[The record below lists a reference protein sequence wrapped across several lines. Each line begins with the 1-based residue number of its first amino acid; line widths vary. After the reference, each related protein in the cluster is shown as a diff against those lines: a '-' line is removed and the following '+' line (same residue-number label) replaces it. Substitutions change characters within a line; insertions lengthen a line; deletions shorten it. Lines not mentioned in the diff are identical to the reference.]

1 MDKKGAEVEVAHHI
15 QSPPIVCKIK
25 GARRGEN
32 MRSTS
37 VKSVDKKVLV
47 IGLDGFPYTLAVHL
61 MDEGIMPNFKS
72 LMSMGSFNQMDSI
85 YPTVSNVA
93 WTSYQTGKNP
103 GKFGVYGFA
112 ELTTEFELFIPNST
126 NCRSKTIQEILSAR
140 GKEVIS
146 LGIPGSY
153 PPRPVNGITV
163 GGFLSPSL
171 EKAVYPESILPKLR
185 DTGYLIDINPMKAR
199 ESLEFFKEEN
209 LKVFE
214 GRERTLFKLW
224 DTEPWDLFTIH
235 FMDTDRMGHFMFRY
249 LDQEESGSENA
260 EYYMNF
266 FRKIDGL
273 IGRIR
278 QKLTDNISLI
288 ILSDHGFCRIK
299 KEVQLNRWLQDRGY
313 LSFSRPPAHDLDFE
327 AISPQSK
334 AFALV
339 PGKIYV
345 MREGKWKGGRVSGD
359 EYEGLREE
367 LIRKLTELHAV
378 GEPVC
383 KKVFKKEEVLHGP
396 YLAAA
401 PDIIIDPNDG
411 FDLKAG
417 LKKKAVFETG
427 PISGMHTYYDA
438 MLYLQGNS
446 ALPKRPVIYDVP
458 ATILTLLGIDIPT
471 DFDGVSLKTDD

>member
-1 MDKKGAEVEVAHHI
+1 M
-15 QSPPIVCKIK
+15 
-25 GARRGEN
+25 
-32 MRSTS
+32 
-37 VKSVDKKVLV
+37 KSVDKRVLV
-47 IGLDGFPYTLAVHL
+47 IGLDGFPYTLANRL

-72 LMSMGSFNQMDSI
+72 LMSTGSFNQMDSI

-112 ELTTEFELFIPNST
+112 ELTPEFELFIPNST
-126 NCRSKTIQEILSAR
+126 NCKSKTIQEILSAQ
-140 GKEVIS
+140 GKKVIS
-146 LGIPGSY
+146 LGVPGSY
-153 PPRPVNGITV
+153 PSRPVNGITV

-185 DTGYLIDINPMKAR
+185 ETGYLIDINPMKAR

-214 GRERTLFKLW
+214 GRVGTLFKLW
-224 DTEPWDLFTIH
+224 NTEPWDLFTIH
-235 FMDTDRMGHFMFRY
+235 FMDTDRMGHFMFKF
-249 LDQEESGSENA
+249 LDRGEAGSANA
-260 EYYMNF
+260 DYYYSF
-266 FRKIDGL
+266 FKKIDEM
-273 IGRIR
+273 IGDVVRR
-278 QKLTDNISLI
+278 LNDNITLV

-299 KEVQLNRWLQDRGY
+299 KEVQMNRWLQDRGY

-339 PGKIYV
+339 PGKIYI
-345 MREGKWKGGRVSGD
+345 MREGKWKGGRVSEN
-359 EYEGLREE
+359 EYEVLREE

-396 YLAAA
+396 YMAGA
-401 PDIIIDPNDG
+401 PDLIIDPNDG

-438 MLYLQGNS
+438 MLYLQGNYS
-446 ALPKRPVIYDVP
+446 LPKRPVIYDVP
-458 ATILTLLGIDIPT
+458 ATILNLLDIPIPD
-471 DFDGVSLKTDD
+471 DFDGESLLNDR